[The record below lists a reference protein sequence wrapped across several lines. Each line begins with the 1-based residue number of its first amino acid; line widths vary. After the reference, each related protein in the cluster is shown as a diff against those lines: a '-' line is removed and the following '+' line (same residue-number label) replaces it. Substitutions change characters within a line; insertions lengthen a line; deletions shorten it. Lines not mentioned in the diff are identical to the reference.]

1 MKIKAMLLFAL
12 LWINLETSQANF
24 GDEQDPARGMSHI
37 TVTAEV
43 SAENER
49 DLLQS
54 LIKDGETGIVFD
66 ENPVLR
72 WRQLERLCHEQDLF
86 RPEDFM
92 ALFGTHLVTPPMIAA
107 LREDKGNA
115 NTQ

>member
-1 MKIKAMLLFAL
+1 MKIKAMLFFAL
-12 LWINLETSQANF
+12 FWGGAQTSQANF
-24 GDEQDPARGMSHI
+24 GDERDPARGATHI
-37 TVTAEV
+37 TVTAEQSV
-43 SAENER
+43 ENER
-49 DLLQS
+49 DLLLS
-54 LIKDGETGIVFD
+54 LINEGDTSLRFNEDPVF
-66 ENPVLR
+66 R
-72 WRQLERLCHEQDLF
+72 WRQLEGLCHQQDLF

>member
-1 MKIKAMLLFAL
+1 MKIKAMLFFAL
-12 LWINLETSQANF
+12 LWTNLETSQANF
-24 GDEQDPARGMSHI
+24 GDEQDPARGASHI
-37 TVTAEV
+37 TVPAEV

-49 DLLQS
+49 DLLLS
-54 LIKDGETGIVFD
+54 LINEGDTSLRFNEDPVF
-66 ENPVLR
+66 R
-72 WRQLERLCHEQDLF
+72 WRQLEGLCHQQDLF

-107 LREDKGNA
+107 LRGEKGNA